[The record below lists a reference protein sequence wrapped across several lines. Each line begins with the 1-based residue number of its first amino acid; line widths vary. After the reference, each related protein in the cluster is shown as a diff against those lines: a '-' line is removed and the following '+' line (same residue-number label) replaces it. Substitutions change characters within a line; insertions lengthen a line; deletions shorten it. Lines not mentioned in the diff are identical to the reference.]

1 MAAFGFARSSIA
13 RLALLHGVLLSLAMV
28 LVLAGVYVVT
38 ARIIA
43 AEGDQLV
50 LLEMQQLVQEFHGRD
65 LDAFVTAVVDRAED
79 PALRGGVYELR
90 GPRGDFLAGN
100 VVVLPEVT
108 IEASGWTEFD
118 VTVSRRDE
126 DAGRRV
132 RARVTDL
139 GGGFRLLV
147 GHEIQDRRAFRDV
160 MLRALAW
167 AVLATLLFGLLGG
180 WWLARRIRSA
190 AHAISASAGR
200 IAGGSL
206 GERLPMSGSGDEI
219 DALIGR
225 FNELLGRVESLTTTM
240 RAVLDS
246 TAHDLRGHLNRIRG
260 AAQEARR
267 GAASPAQAA
276 AAEAVLTE
284 IDRLGATLQELL
296 RIALAESGT
305 VALED
310 VDLSAVARD
319 LAEFYEPVAAP
330 GGLTT
335 DIAPGLVV
343 RGHRQL
349 LSQALSN
356 LLDNAFKYGGGGPV
370 SLRVARHGEAARVE
384 VADAGPG
391 IPAEQRELA
400 TQRFRRLPGASGL
413 PGSGLGLSLVGAV
426 ARLHH
431 TRLVLEDAEPGL
443 RARLELPL
451 VPAPRAAAAAAAAT

>member
-13 RLALLHGVLLSLAMV
+13 RLALLHGALLALAMV
-28 LVLAGVYVVT
+28 LVLAAVYVVT

-43 AEGDQLV
+43 AEGDQLIM
-50 LLEMQQLVQEFHGRD
+50 LETQQLVQEFHARD

-79 PALRGGVYELR
+79 PVLRGGVYELR

-100 VVVLPEVT
+100 VVVLPEAT
-108 IEASGWTEFD
+108 IQAGGWTEFD
-118 VTVSRRDE
+118 VAVSRRDE
-126 DAGRRV
+126 DTGRRV

-167 AVLATLLFGLLGG
+167 AVVVTLLFGLAGG
-180 WWLARRIRSA
+180 WWLGRRILA
-190 AHAISASAGR
+190 AAYAISASAGR
-200 IAGGSL
+200 IAGGNL
-206 GERLPMSGSGDEI
+206 GERLPLSGSGDEI
-219 DALIGR
+219 DALIMR
-225 FNELLGRVESLTTTM
+225 FNELLGRVETLTTTM

-267 GAASPAQAA
+267 GAVSPAQATA
-276 AAEAVLTE
+276 ADAVLTE

-305 VALED
+305 VVLED
-310 VDLSAVARD
+310 VDLSALASD
-319 LAEFYEPVAAP
+319 LVEFYEPVAAP
-330 GGLTT
+330 GQLTT
-335 DIAPGLVV
+335 EIAAGLIV

-370 SLRVARHGEAARVE
+370 SLRVARHGASARIE
-384 VADAGPG
+384 VSDSGPG
-391 IPAEQRELA
+391 IPAGQRELA
-400 TQRFRRLPGASGL
+400 AQRFRRLPGAGGL

-426 ARLHH
+426 ARLHQ
-431 TRLVLEDAEPGL
+431 TRLELEDAGPGL

-451 VPAPRAAAAAAAAT
+451 APAASEPVSAGA